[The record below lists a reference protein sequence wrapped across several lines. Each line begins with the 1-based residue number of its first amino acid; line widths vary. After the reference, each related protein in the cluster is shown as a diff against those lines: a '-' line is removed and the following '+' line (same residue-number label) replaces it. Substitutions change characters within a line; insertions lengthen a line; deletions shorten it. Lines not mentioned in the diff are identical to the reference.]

1 MTTARAQLILV
12 SSDRLLPLLFDSQYK
27 GFERRGRVR
36 AVRQDTLAGVY
47 NAQHFT
53 CYRTKLVFS
62 VLGFVRF
69 VQAYSLHTIVSLG
82 IFWAVANQLCR
93 STEQGRLFAMNR
105 DRM

>member
-36 AVRQDTLAGVY
+36 ALRQDTLAGVY
-47 NAQHFT
+47 NAQHST
-53 CYRTKLVFS
+53 CYRTRLVFA

-69 VQAYSLHTIVSLG
+69 VQAYSLH
-82 IFWAVANQLCR
+82 AQLFLWVFF
-93 STEQGRLFAMNR
+93 GR
-105 DRM
+105 